1 LRVTGTEL
9 EQEDRCMSLLRSIC
23 CLFGG
28 RCAGEE
34 SKPTTET
41 MRREAPGDLGQ
52 REAERERASEDQLRH
67 MESGATS
74 ANLDESA
81 PRSVKVVA
89 GACNHRELTLP
100 PVHI

>member
-1 LRVTGTEL
+1 
-9 EQEDRCMSLLRSIC
+9 MSLLRSIC

-34 SKPTTET
+34 PKPTTET

-74 ANLDESA
+74 T
-81 PRSVKVVA
+81 PRP
-89 GACNHRELTLP
+89 GPH
-100 PVHI
+100 